1 MALMKQAV
9 TMVSV
14 ELSKNKVFAEYLLK
28 LLVVFI
34 IFTISVIQCSGP
46 GKFKCRSGECIDI
59 NKVCNQQR
67 DCKDWSDE
75 PLKECSK

>member
-1 MALMKQAV
+1 MALMKQVV
-9 TMVSV
+9 TMVRV
-14 ELSKNKVFAEYLLK
+14 ELSKSKVFVEYLLK
-28 LLVVFI
+28 LAVALTVFI
-34 IFTISVIQCSGP
+34 ISVIQCSGP
-46 GKFKCRSGECIDI
+46 GKFKCRSGECIDV

>member
-1 MALMKQAV
+1 MALMKQVV

-14 ELSKNKVFAEYLLK
+14 ELRKNKVFAEHLLK
-28 LLVVFI
+28 LVASLTI
-34 IFTISVIQCSGP
+34 LIISVIQCSGP
-46 GKFKCRSGECIDI
+46 GKFKCRSGECIDV

>member
-1 MALMKQAV
+1 MVLMKQIV
-9 TMVSV
+9 TTVSV
-14 ELSKNKVFAEYLLK
+14 ELSKNEVFAEDLSK
-28 LLVVFI
+28 LVIALTIFI
-34 IFTISVIQCSGP
+34 ISVIQCSGP

>member
-1 MALMKQAV
+1 MALMKQVVA
-9 TMVSV
+9 TVSV
-14 ELSKNKVFAEYLLK
+14 GLSRNKVFAEYLLK
-28 LLVVFI
+28 LVVAFTIFI
-34 IFTISVIQCSGP
+34 ILVIQCSGP
-46 GKFKCRSGECIDI
+46 GKFKCRSGECIDV

>member
-1 MALMKQAV
+1 MAQMKQTV

-28 LLVVFI
+28 LVVTHTIFI
-34 IFTISVIQCSGP
+34 MSVIQCSGP
-46 GKFKCRSGECIDI
+46 GKFKCRSGEYIDI
-59 NKVCNQQR
+59 NKMCNQQR